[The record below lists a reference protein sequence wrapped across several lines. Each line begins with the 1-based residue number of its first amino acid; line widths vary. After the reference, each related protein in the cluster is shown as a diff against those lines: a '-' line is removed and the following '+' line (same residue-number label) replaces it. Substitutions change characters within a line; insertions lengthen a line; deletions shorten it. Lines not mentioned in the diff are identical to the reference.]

1 MDYRK
6 IIAFEARK
14 NESMRAFAYR
24 MSNNSNIVTASLQR
38 EAFWPFSGDK
48 AKPQVPAKPVAPAKP
63 NPNQKTFII
72 FSFDKQTDT
81 MHVTQNGQEIITFK
95 GEDAWG
101 KAIDFFK
108 RKFVRKELNPQT
120 THFLF
125 TGKKGLIDISSDFAM
140 SSGRR

>member
-1 MDYRK
+1 MDYRE
-6 IIAFEARK
+6 IIAFTARS

-24 MSNNSNIVTASLQR
+24 MSNNSNVVTASLQR

-48 AKPQVPAKPVAPAKP
+48 QAPAKP
-63 NPNQKTFII
+63 AAPAAKPAPNQKTFII

-81 MHVTQNGQEIITFK
+81 MHVTQNGQEIVTFR

-101 KAIDFFK
+101 KAIEFFK

-140 SSGRR
+140 SSGR